1 MDEAVKLYELV
12 GELVSDL
19 AYARLVSDKHSCMI
33 SEKYL
38 ADPYMNGLP
47 VPHFTISQ
55 AEISLPVMIAGVE
68 TDKIDYEKL
77 KDSITDI
84 TKKKGVKVLFDYVAE
99 AVIKSAKVKNGRS
112 KANLEDEISEAA
124 ELLGEEE
131 ETTPRKKSDK
141 GVLKKYAGSCGDI
154 IQKLI
159 VNINGYMLKN
169 NSHTFKTI
177 DLSDAMSKGLSGMLQ
192 EEFGGYE
199 ETERPDL
206 TLKDWRKISE
216 MFRAVM
222 INEYDKLFK
231 LQSYIIVNP
240 NTGKLN
246 EFASNQLITN
256 IKLVIKEQDMELTV
270 KKNNEGND
278 VMRTLALY

>member
-68 TDKIDYEKL
+68 TDKIDYDKL

-84 TKKKGVKVLFDYVAE
+84 TKKKGGKILFDYVAE
-99 AVIKSAKVKNGRS
+99 AVSKSAKAKIGRGKVS
-112 KANLEDEISEAA
+112 WEDERAEAA
-124 ELLGEEE
+124 ESFNDEEN
-131 ETTPRKKSDK
+131 TAARKKSER
-141 GVLKKYAGSCGDI
+141 GMLKKYAGSCGEI

-159 VNINGYMLKN
+159 VNINDYMLRN

-177 DLSDAMSKGLSGMLQ
+177 DLADAMSKGLSGMLQ
-192 EEFGGYE
+192 EEFNGYE
-199 ETERPDL
+199 EDERPEL
-206 TLKDWRKISE
+206 TIKNWRKISE

-240 NTGKLN
+240 NTGRLN
-246 EFASNQLITN
+246 EFANNQLITN

-270 KKNNEGND
+270 KKNSEGSD
-278 VMRTLALY
+278 VVRSLSLY